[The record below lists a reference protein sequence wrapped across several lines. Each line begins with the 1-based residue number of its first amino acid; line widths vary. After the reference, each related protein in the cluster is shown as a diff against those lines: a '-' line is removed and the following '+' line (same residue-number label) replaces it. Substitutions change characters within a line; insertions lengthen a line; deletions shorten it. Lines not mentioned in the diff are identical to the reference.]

1 VKKKPTGETTE
12 EKPMI
17 SRIRHLL
24 VLLGLLAGLLLRPQ
38 GLRGDYIDSNGLRV
52 TDAGVIVVMLSTDP
66 TYDPAQTIRNSR
78 GFLTTF
84 DGKLVIDGTSLPWFG
99 SSPAALIVTKAAGDD
114 PTTNNCVKWVA
125 GGGIGDGGAACGAI
139 SGSGTTNYLPK
150 FTGATTL
157 GDSLVSDDGTTL
169 TYAGTGGINVASLT
183 ATSEKPSN
191 ITPAAVPGSPVAG
204 DWGIL
209 AGSPDL
215 FWFFNDTAVQ
225 YALTKPVDLY
235 GSSPAALLVTKAA
248 GADPTTNNCVKWV
261 AGGKLDD
268 AGAACGGGG
277 TTPDPT
283 KFVPASTDF
292 LWNGATST
300 ALIAPWFAAAT
311 VSGTSTA
318 VTGTA
323 NHPGIVTLTSS
334 TSGNSG
340 YAYALGTSSFLLAG
354 TEVTEFIFQVVT
366 TANTTARLG
375 FQDSNSSTA
384 PTDGAWVNIA
394 ATTLDGRTASNTTG
408 STTGTNYTITASVW
422 YRAKV
427 VVNSDATQVDFYLY
441 TCADG
446 VQVWTNNLTTNI
458 PTAAG
463 RETGQSAMAT
473 NSGTTALE
481 LVDLDFMD
489 VYMTR
494 TLTR

>member
-1 VKKKPTGETTE
+1 MRKTGY
-12 EKPMI
+12 
-17 SRIRHLL
+17 R
-24 VLLGLLAGLLLRPQ
+24 LGVTGYRMVCLLLLLFPVTCSLSPLYAQ
-38 GLRGDYIDSNGLRV
+38 GSTPTRFNLGGFNDLKQISTPSGNPNTGFIRV
-52 TDAGVIVVMLSTDP
+52 YAKTASTFCMKD
-66 TYDPAQTIRNSR
+66 
-78 GFLTTF
+78 
-84 DGKLVIDGTSLPWFG
+84 
-99 SSPAALIVTKAAGDD
+99 
-114 PTTNNCVKWVA
+114 
-125 GGGIGDGGAACGAI
+125 
-139 SGSGTTNYLPK
+139 
-150 FTGATTL
+150 
-157 GDSLVSDDGTTL
+157 
-169 TYAGTGGINVASLT
+169 YAGTETCFAVGMTDGAQTFGGVKTFTDGIVVGGSGV
-183 ATSEKPSN
+183 SN

-204 DWGIL
+204 DFGIL
-209 AGSPDL
+209 AGSPDT

-225 YALTKPVDLY
+225 YALTKPVDLF

-334 TSGNSG
+334 TSANSG

-394 ATTLDGRTASNTTG
+394 ATTLDGRTASNTTS

-427 VVNSDATQVDFYLY
+427 VVNSDATQMDFYLY

-463 RETGQSAMAT
+463 RETGQSAVAT

-481 LVDLDFMD
+481 LVDMDFMD

>member
-1 VKKKPTGETTE
+1 MKRLMNSGTGSQPAPAGL
-12 EKPMI
+12 PMLYDRPGHRSWAGCPCHSPWHGRPGRGI
-17 SRIRHLL
+17 LGAIVGKVLCGSFL
-24 VLLGLLAGLLLRPQ
+24 VLVLGSGVLRADISAVQIRSGATNPAKC
-38 GLRGDYIDSNGLRV
+38 N
-52 TDAGVIVVMLSTDP
+52 AGVGLGELKLFYNTAGKTYKQCSDTDTWTDLGMTDGAQTFGGVKTFTDGIVV
-66 TYDPAQTIRNSR
+66 
-78 GFLTTF
+78 G
-84 DGKLVIDGTSLPWFG
+84 
-99 SSPAALIVTKAAGDD
+99 
-114 PTTNNCVKWVA
+114 
-125 GGGIGDGGAACGAI
+125 
-139 SGSGTTNYLPK
+139 GSG
-150 FTGATTL
+150 
-157 GDSLVSDDGTTL
+157 V
-169 TYAGTGGINVASLT
+169 
-183 ATSEKPSN
+183 SN

-204 DWGIL
+204 DFGIL
-209 AGSPDL
+209 AGSPDT

-225 YALTKPVDLY
+225 YVLTKPVDLF

-261 AGGKLDD
+261 AGGGVGD

-300 ALIAPWFAAAT
+300 ALIAPWFAAAA

-334 TSGNSG
+334 TSANSG

-394 ATTLDGRTASNTTG
+394 ATTLDGRTASNTTS
-408 STTGTNYTITASVW
+408 STSGTNYTITASVW

-441 TCADG
+441 TCANG
-446 VQVWTNNLTTNI
+446 VQV
-458 PTAAG
+458 
-463 RETGQSAMAT
+463 
-473 NSGTTALE
+473 
-481 LVDLDFMD
+481 
-489 VYMTR
+489 
-494 TLTR
+494 

>member
-1 VKKKPTGETTE
+1 MKSIFKYLLPFLVASGLFLTSRPLFAQTNPFRFDKTSYNDLKMIATPTGNP
-12 EKPMI
+12 K
-17 SRIRHLL
+17 
-24 VLLGLLAGLLLRPQ
+24 
-38 GLRGDYIDSNGLRV
+38 
-52 TDAGVIVVMLSTDP
+52 STDVRFYP
-66 TYDPAQTIRNSR
+66 K
-78 GFLTTF
+78 TTG
-84 DGKLVIDGTSLPWFG
+84 DICVKNNLGTEVCF
-99 SSPAALIVTKAAGDD
+99 AALAAG
-114 PTTNNCVKWVA
+114 
-125 GGGIGDGGAACGAI
+125 
-139 SGSGTTNYLPK
+139 GTTNYLPK

-157 GDSLVSDDGTTL
+157 GDSLLSDDGTTL
-169 TYAGTGGINVASLT
+169 TYAGTGGMSSPSYT
-183 ATSEKPSN
+183 ATGAGPSN
-191 ITPAAVPGSPVAG
+191 ITPAALPGAPVAG
-204 DWGIL
+204 DFEIL
-209 AGSPDL
+209 AGSPDT

-225 YALTKPVDLY
+225 YVLTKPVDLF

-261 AGGKLDD
+261 AGGGVGD

-300 ALIAPWFAAAT
+300 ALIAPWFAAAA

-334 TSGNSG
+334 TSANSG